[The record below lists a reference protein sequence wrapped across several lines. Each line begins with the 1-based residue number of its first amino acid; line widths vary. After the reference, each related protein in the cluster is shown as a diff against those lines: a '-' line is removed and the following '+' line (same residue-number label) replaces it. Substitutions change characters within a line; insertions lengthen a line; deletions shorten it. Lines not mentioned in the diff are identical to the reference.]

1 MVVSNELLTMGL
13 TIFELW
19 VMETEIWVMEINEPN
34 APKTFLES
42 NFFYKFDSYNREQ
55 EIWSLNVSVGYTV
68 KCQSKYNRFS
78 KSLDMSKLS
87 LFLHFILR

>member
-1 MVVSNELLTMGL
+1 MVVPNEILTMGL
-13 TIFELW
+13 TIFEFW
-19 VMETEIWVMEINEPN
+19 VMSYELWKLMNQLN